1 MALSQGAAGS
11 HAVAGQPEFPSQWV
25 SSESSML
32 CASLSL
38 SLSAASVRVSVVR
51 RLYPVTVSRSDA
63 SDRVAG
69 FSSY

>member
-11 HAVAGQPEFPSQWV
+11 HSVAGQPEFPSQWV
-25 SSESSML
+25 SSSML

-63 SDRVAG
+63 SDSVAG